1 MFNNSYQNK
10 TVLVTGHTGFKGSWL
25 SIWLRELGAK
35 VVGFSLEPPSDPS
48 NFIAARIKN
57 KITHLHGDIREIDQL
72 SAAFREY
79 QPEFVFHLAAQPL
92 VRLSYEEPKLTF
104 DTNLGG
110 TVNVF
115 EAVRKTPSV
124 KVLVNITSDKCYE

>member
-1 MFNNSYQNK
+1 
-10 TVLVTGHTGFKGSWL
+10 
-25 SIWLRELGAK
+25 
-35 VVGFSLEPPSDPS
+35 VGFSLEPPSDPS
-48 NFIAARIKN
+48 NFIATRLKN
-57 KITHLHGDIREIDQL
+57 KISHLRGDIREIDQL

-110 TVNVF
+110 T
-115 EAVRKTPSV
+115 
-124 KVLVNITSDKCYE
+124 ITLGLNHLKEEL